1 MIHINHIQATEGS
14 KPPMIFISS
23 VYEGWSVAPIES
35 KIMFQSSIFLPSMWC
50 DDKNVSWVEVNRT
63 DTTSGFSAHRITK
76 SSTGSVF
83 TLSSYL

>member
-1 MIHINHIQATEGS
+1 MIHTNHIQATEGS

-35 KIMFQSSIFLPSMWC
+35 KIMFQSSIF
-50 DDKNVSWVEVNRT
+50 
-63 DTTSGFSAHRITK
+63 SAHRIIK
-76 SSTGSVF
+76 SSTDPVF